1 MVGIFDLAKL
11 MTGFNLF
18 KKVPQENIE
27 YSKGLIENAKKNLS
41 DSYDLYN
48 KKNYN
53 LAIYY
58 LEQSLYSSVK
68 SLVLLFRMV
77 KLKDI
82 KDKNYNSFE
91 DFINKNK
98 IFDKLKKI
106 INQNSTM
113 YEMLLSEENKKKFK
127 EDYEKYKKEVDEFL
141 KKLKDKNERKN
152 IARYNENDLNNLF
165 SINELINKY
174 QMSEEVIE
182 SLINF
187 AMNLFSR
194 MGGKVSNVLNTGMVR
209 SLIKRELEKN
219 KDTLNIF
226 GNILILTGILMLHE
240 RSTKEY
246 DKDLDFSP
254 DNYNQDLG
262 VVKLYNKMYDMVN
275 GLIKFNEN
283 FVNVLENKDNLKL
296 F

>member
-27 YSKGLIENAKKNLS
+27 YSKELIENAKKNLS

-58 LEQSLYSSVK
+58 LEQSLYSSIK
-68 SLVLLFRMV
+68 SLVLLFQMV
-77 KLKDI
+77 KLKDV
-82 KDKNYNSFE
+82 KEKNYNSFE
-91 DFINKNK
+91 DFVNKNK

-106 INQNSTM
+106 VNQNSTV
-113 YEMLLSEENKKKFK
+113 YEVLLSEENKKKFK

-141 KKLKDKNERKN
+141 KKLKDKNERRN
-152 IARYNENDLNNLF
+152 IVRYNENDLNNLF

-194 MGGKVSNVLNTGMVR
+194 MGGKVSNVLNTGMAR
-209 SLIKRELEKN
+209 SLIKKELEKN

-254 DNYNQDLG
+254 ENYNQDLG
-262 VVKLYNKMYDMVN
+262 IVKLYNKMYDMIN

>member
-27 YSKGLIENAKKNLS
+27 YSKELIENAKKNLS

-77 KLKDI
+77 KLKDV
-82 KDKNYNSFE
+82 KDKNYDSFE

-106 INQNSTM
+106 INQNSTI
-113 YEMLLSEENKKKFK
+113 YEVLLSEENKKKFK

-152 IARYNENDLNNLF
+152 IVRYNENDLNNLF
-165 SINELINKY
+165 SINELVNKY

-194 MGGKVSNVLNTGMVR
+194 MGGKTSNVLNTGMAR

-254 DNYNQDLG
+254 DNYTQDLG
-262 VVKLYNKMYDMVN
+262 IVKLYNKMYDIVN

>member
-27 YSKGLIENAKKNLS
+27 YSKELIENAKKNLS

-58 LEQSLYSSVK
+58 LEQSLYFSLK
-68 SLVLLFRMV
+68 SLVLLFQMV
-77 KLKDI
+77 KLKDV

-91 DFINKNK
+91 DFVNKNK

-106 INQNSTM
+106 VNQNSTM
-113 YEMLLSEENKKKFK
+113 YEILLSEENKKKFK

-141 KKLKDKNERKN
+141 KKLKDKNERKK
-152 IARYNENDLNNLF
+152 IVRYNENDLNNLF
-165 SINELINKY
+165 SINELVNKY

-194 MGGKVSNVLNTGMVR
+194 MGGKMSNVLNTGMAR

-254 DNYNQDLG
+254 DNYTQDLG

>member
-27 YSKGLIENAKKNLS
+27 YSKELIENAKKNLS

-58 LEQSLYSSVK
+58 LEQSLYFSLK
-68 SLVLLFRMV
+68 SLVLLFQMV
-77 KLKDI
+77 KLKDV
-82 KDKNYNSFE
+82 KDKNYSSFE
-91 DFINKNK
+91 DFVNKNK

-106 INQNSTM
+106 VNQNSTM
-113 YEMLLSEENKKKFK
+113 YEILLSEENKKKFK
-127 EDYEKYKKEVDEFL
+127 EDYEKYKKEVDGFL

-152 IARYNENDLNNLF
+152 IVRYNENDLNNLF
-165 SINELINKY
+165 SINELVNKY
-174 QMSEEVIE
+174 QMSEEVVE

-194 MGGKVSNVLNTGMVR
+194 MGGKMSNVLNTGMAR

>member
-11 MTGFNLF
+11 MTGFNSF

-68 SLVLLFRMV
+68 SLLLLFQMV
-77 KLKDI
+77 KLKDV

-91 DFINKNK
+91 DFVNKNK

-152 IARYNENDLNNLF
+152 IVRYSENDLNNLF

-174 QMSEEVIE
+174 QMSEEVVE

-194 MGGKVSNVLNTGMVR
+194 MGGKANNVLNTGMAR
-209 SLIKRELEKN
+209 SLIKKELEKN
-219 KDTLNIF
+219 KDTLNVF
-226 GNILILTGILMLHE
+226 GNILILTGILILHE

-254 DNYNQDLG
+254 DNYIQDLG

>member
-27 YSKGLIENAKKNLS
+27 YSKELIENAKKNLS

-68 SLVLLFRMV
+68 SLVLLFQMV
-77 KLKDI
+77 KLKDV

-91 DFINKNK
+91 DFVNKNK

-106 INQNSTM
+106 VNQNSTM
-113 YEMLLSEENKKKFK
+113 YEVLLSEENKKKFK

-152 IARYNENDLNNLF
+152 IVRYNENDLNNLF

-194 MGGKVSNVLNTGMVR
+194 MGGKANNVLNTGMAR

>member
-27 YSKGLIENAKKNLS
+27 YSKELIENAKKNLS

-68 SLVLLFRMV
+68 SLVLLFQMV
-77 KLKDI
+77 KLKDV

-91 DFINKNK
+91 DFVNKNK

-106 INQNSTM
+106 ANQNSII
-113 YEMLLSEENKKKFK
+113 YEVLLSEENKKKFK

-152 IARYNENDLNNLF
+152 IVRYNENDLNNLF

-174 QMSEEVIE
+174 QMSEEVVE

-194 MGGKVSNVLNTGMVR
+194 MGGKVSNVLNTGMAR

-254 DNYNQDLG
+254 DNYTQDLG

-283 FVNVLENKDNLKL
+283 FVNVLQNKDNLKL

>member
-18 KKVPQENIE
+18 KKVSQENIE
-27 YSKGLIENAKKNLS
+27 YSKELIENAKKNLS

-58 LEQSLYSSVK
+58 LKQSLYSSVK
-68 SLVLLFRMV
+68 SLVLLFQMV
-77 KLKDI
+77 KLKDV

-91 DFINKNK
+91 DFVNKNK

-106 INQNSTM
+106 INQNSAM
-113 YEMLLSEENKKKFK
+113 YEILLSEENKKKFK

-152 IARYNENDLNNLF
+152 IVRYNENELNNLF
-165 SINELINKY
+165 SINELVNKY

-194 MGGKVSNVLNTGMVR
+194 MGGKMSNVLNTGMAR
-209 SLIKRELEKN
+209 SLIKKELEKN

-246 DKDLDFSP
+246 DKELDFSP
-254 DNYNQDLG
+254 DNYTQDLG
-262 VVKLYNKMYDMVN
+262 IVKLYNKMYDMVN

>member
-1 MVGIFDLAKL
+1 

-27 YSKGLIENAKKNLS
+27 YSKELIENAKKNLL

-58 LEQSLYSSVK
+58 LEQSLYSSIK
-68 SLVLLFRMV
+68 SLVLLFQMV
-77 KLKDI
+77 KLKDV

-91 DFINKNK
+91 DFVNKNK

-106 INQNSTM
+106 ANQNSTM
-113 YEMLLSEENKKKFK
+113 YEVLLSEENKKKFK
-127 EDYEKYKKEVDEFL
+127 EDYEKYKKEIDEFL
-141 KKLKDKNERKN
+141 KKLKDKNERRN
-152 IARYNENDLNNLF
+152 IVRYNENDLNNLF

-194 MGGKVSNVLNTGMVR
+194 MGGKVNNVLNTGMAR

>member
-27 YSKGLIENAKKNLS
+27 YSKELIENAKKNLS

-58 LEQSLYSSVK
+58 LKQSLYSSVK
-68 SLVLLFRMV
+68 SLVLLFQMV
-77 KLKDI
+77 KLKDV

-91 DFINKNK
+91 DFVNKNK

-106 INQNSTM
+106 INQNSAM
-113 YEMLLSEENKKKFK
+113 YEILLSEENKKKFK

-152 IARYNENDLNNLF
+152 IVRYNENELNNLF
-165 SINELINKY
+165 SINELVNKY

-194 MGGKVSNVLNTGMVR
+194 MGGKMSNVLNTGMAR
-209 SLIKRELEKN
+209 SLIKKELEKN

-246 DKDLDFSP
+246 DKELDFSP
-254 DNYNQDLG
+254 DNYTQDLG
-262 VVKLYNKMYDMVN
+262 IVKLYNKMYDMVN

>member
-1 MVGIFDLAKL
+1 MVSIFDLGKL

-27 YSKGLIENAKKNLS
+27 YSKELIENAKKNLS

-68 SLVLLFRMV
+68 SLVLLFQMV
-77 KLKDI
+77 KLKDV

-91 DFINKNK
+91 DFVNKNK

-106 INQNSTM
+106 ANQNSTM

-152 IARYNENDLNNLF
+152 IVRYNENDLNNLF

-187 AMNLFSR
+187 AMNLFSK
-194 MGGKVSNVLNTGMVR
+194 MGGKTNNVLNTGMAR
-209 SLIKRELEKN
+209 GLIKKELEKN

-226 GNILILTGILMLHE
+226 GNILILTGILILHE

-262 VVKLYNKMYDMVN
+262 IVKLYNKMYDMVN

>member
-11 MTGFNLF
+11 MTGFNSF

-27 YSKGLIENAKKNLS
+27 YSKGLIDNAKKNLS

-68 SLVLLFRMV
+68 SLVLLFQMV

-91 DFINKNK
+91 DFVNKNK

-152 IARYNENDLNNLF
+152 IVRYNENDLNNSF
-165 SINELINKY
+165 SINELVNKY
-174 QMSEEVIE
+174 QMSEEVVE

-187 AMNLFSR
+187 AMNLFSK
-194 MGGKVSNVLNTGMVR
+194 MGGKSNNVLNTGMAR
-209 SLIKRELEKN
+209 SLIKKELEKN

-246 DKDLDFSP
+246 DKELDFSP
-254 DNYNQDLG
+254 NNYNQDLG
-262 VVKLYNKMYDMVN
+262 IVKLYNKMYDMVN

>member
-11 MTGFNLF
+11 MTGFNSF

-27 YSKGLIENAKKNLS
+27 YSKELIENAKKNLS

-68 SLVLLFRMV
+68 SLVLLFQMV
-77 KLKDI
+77 KLKDV

-91 DFINKNK
+91 DFVNKNK

-106 INQNSTM
+106 ANQNSTM

-152 IARYNENDLNNLF
+152 IVRYNENDLNNLF

-174 QMSEEVIE
+174 QMSEEVVE

-187 AMNLFSR
+187 AMNLFSK
-194 MGGKVSNVLNTGMVR
+194 MGGKTNNVLNTGMAR
-209 SLIKRELEKN
+209 SLIKKELEKN
-219 KDTLNIF
+219 KDTLNVF

-262 VVKLYNKMYDMVN
+262 IVKLYNKMYDMVN

>member
-27 YSKGLIENAKKNLS
+27 YSKELIENAKKNLS

-58 LEQSLYSSVK
+58 LKQSLYSSVK
-68 SLVLLFRMV
+68 SLVLLFQMV
-77 KLKDI
+77 KLKDV

-91 DFINKNK
+91 DFVNKNK

-106 INQNSTM
+106 INQNSAI
-113 YEMLLSEENKKKFK
+113 YEILLSEENKKKFK

-152 IARYNENDLNNLF
+152 IVRYNENELNNLF
-165 SINELINKY
+165 SINELVNKY

-194 MGGKVSNVLNTGMVR
+194 MGGKMSNVLNTGMAR
-209 SLIKRELEKN
+209 SLIKKELEKN

-246 DKDLDFSP
+246 DKELDFSP
-254 DNYNQDLG
+254 DNYTQDLG
-262 VVKLYNKMYDMVN
+262 IVKLYNKMYDMVN

>member
-27 YSKGLIENAKKNLS
+27 YSKELIENAKKNLS

-68 SLVLLFRMV
+68 SLVLLFQMV

-82 KDKNYNSFE
+82 KDKNYDSFE

-106 INQNSTM
+106 ANQNSTM
-113 YEMLLSEENKKKFK
+113 YEVLLSEENKKKFK
-127 EDYEKYKKEVDEFL
+127 EDYEKYKKEIDEFL
-141 KKLKDKNERKN
+141 KKLKDKNERRN
-152 IARYNENDLNNLF
+152 IVRYNENDLNNLF

-194 MGGKVSNVLNTGMVR
+194 MGGKVNNVLNTGMAR

>member
-1 MVGIFDLAKL
+1 
-11 MTGFNLF
+11 
-18 KKVPQENIE
+18 
-27 YSKGLIENAKKNLS
+27 
-41 DSYDLYN
+41 
-48 KKNYN
+48 
-53 LAIYY
+53 
-58 LEQSLYSSVK
+58 
-68 SLVLLFRMV
+68 
-77 KLKDI
+77 
-82 KDKNYNSFE
+82 
-91 DFINKNK
+91 
-98 IFDKLKKI
+98 
-106 INQNSTM
+106 
-113 YEMLLSEENKKKFK
+113 
-127 EDYEKYKKEVDEFL
+127 L

-152 IARYNENDLNNLF
+152 IVRYNENDLNNLF
-165 SINELINKY
+165 SINELVNKY
-174 QMSEEVIE
+174 QMSEEVVE

-194 MGGKVSNVLNTGMVR
+194 MGGKSNNILNTGMAR
-209 SLIKRELEKN
+209 SLIKKELEKN
-219 KDTLNIF
+219 KDTLNVF

>member
-18 KKVPQENIE
+18 KKVPQENVE
-27 YSKGLIENAKKNLS
+27 YSKELIENAKKNLS

-58 LEQSLYSSVK
+58 LEQSLCFSIK
-68 SLVLLFRMV
+68 SLVLLFQMV
-77 KLKDI
+77 KLKDV
-82 KDKNYNSFE
+82 KEKSYNSFE
-91 DFINKNK
+91 DFVNKNK

-106 INQNSTM
+106 VNQNSMM
-113 YEMLLSEENKKKFK
+113 YEILLSEENKKKFK

-141 KKLKDKNERKN
+141 KKLKDKNERKK
-152 IARYNENDLNNLF
+152 IVRYNENELNNLF
-165 SINELINKY
+165 SINELVNKY
-174 QMSEEVIE
+174 QMSEEVVE

-194 MGGKVSNVLNTGMVR
+194 MGGKMSNVLNTGMAR

-262 VVKLYNKMYDMVN
+262 VVKLYNKIYDMVN
-275 GLIKFNEN
+275 RLIKFNEN

>member
-1 MVGIFDLAKL
+1 

-27 YSKGLIENAKKNLS
+27 YSKELIENAKKNLS

-68 SLVLLFRMV
+68 SLVLLFQMV

-91 DFINKNK
+91 DFVNKNK

-113 YEMLLSEENKKKFK
+113 YEMLLSEENKKRFK
-127 EDYEKYKKEVDEFL
+127 EDYEKYKKEVDDFL

-152 IARYNENDLNNLF
+152 IVRYNENDLNNLF

-174 QMSEEVIE
+174 QMSEEVVE

-187 AMNLFSR
+187 AMNLFSK
-194 MGGKVSNVLNTGMVR
+194 MGGKSNNVLNTGMAR
-209 SLIKRELEKN
+209 SLIKKELEKN

-246 DKDLDFSP
+246 DKELDFSP
-254 DNYNQDLG
+254 NNYNQDLG

-283 FVNVLENKDNLKL
+283 FVNVLENKDNLK
-296 F
+296 FF

>member
-27 YSKGLIENAKKNLS
+27 YSKELIENAKKNLS

-68 SLVLLFRMV
+68 SLVLLFQMV
-77 KLKDI
+77 KLKDV
-82 KDKNYNSFE
+82 KDKNYDSFE

-106 INQNSTM
+106 VNQNSTM
-113 YEMLLSEENKKKFK
+113 YEILLSEENKKKFK

-152 IARYNENDLNNLF
+152 IVRYNENDLNNLF

-194 MGGKVSNVLNTGMVR
+194 MGGKVSNVLNTGMAR

>member
-27 YSKGLIENAKKNLS
+27 YSKELIENAKKNLS

-58 LEQSLYSSVK
+58 LKHSLYSSVK
-68 SLVLLFRMV
+68 SLVLLFQMV
-77 KLKDI
+77 KLKDV

-91 DFINKNK
+91 DFVNKNK

-106 INQNSTM
+106 INQNSAM
-113 YEMLLSEENKKKFK
+113 YEILLSEENKKKFK

-152 IARYNENDLNNLF
+152 IVRYNENELNNLF
-165 SINELINKY
+165 SINELVNKY

-194 MGGKVSNVLNTGMVR
+194 MGGKMSNVLNTGMAR
-209 SLIKRELEKN
+209 SLIKKELEKN

-246 DKDLDFSP
+246 DKELDFSP
-254 DNYNQDLG
+254 DNYTQDLG
-262 VVKLYNKMYDMVN
+262 IVKLYNKMYDIVN

-283 FVNVLENKDNLKL
+283 FINVLENKDNLKL

>member
-1 MVGIFDLAKL
+1 
-11 MTGFNLF
+11 
-18 KKVPQENIE
+18 
-27 YSKGLIENAKKNLS
+27 ENAKKNLS

-53 LAIYY
+53 LALYY
-58 LEQSLYSSVK
+58 LEQSLYFSIK
-68 SLVLLFRMV
+68 SLVLLFQMV
-77 KLKDI
+77 KLKDV
-82 KDKNYNSFE
+82 KDKSYNSFE
-91 DFINKNK
+91 DFVNKNK

-106 INQNSTM
+106 VNQNSMM
-113 YEMLLSEENKKKFK
+113 YEILLSEENKKKFK

-152 IARYNENDLNNLF
+152 IVRYNGNELNNLF
-165 SINELINKY
+165 SINDLVNKY
-174 QMSEEVIE
+174 QMSEEVVE

-194 MGGKVSNVLNTGMVR
+194 MGGKMSNVLNTGMAR

-254 DNYNQDLG
+254 DNYTQDLG
-262 VVKLYNKMYDMVN
+262 IVKLYNKMYDMVN

-283 FVNVLENKDNLKL
+283 FINVLENKDNLKL

>member
-11 MTGFNLF
+11 MTGFSLF
-18 KKVPQENIE
+18 KKVPRENIE
-27 YSKGLIENAKKNLS
+27 YSKELIENAKKNLS

-68 SLVLLFRMV
+68 SLVLLFQMV
-77 KLKDI
+77 KLKDV

-113 YEMLLSEENKKKFK
+113 YEILLSEENKKKFK

-141 KKLKDKNERKN
+141 KKLKDKNERKK
-152 IARYNENDLNNLF
+152 IVRYNENDLNNLF

-174 QMSEEVIE
+174 QMSEEVVE

-194 MGGKVSNVLNTGMVR
+194 MGGKMSNVLNTGMAR

-240 RSTKEY
+240 KSTKEY
-246 DKDLDFSP
+246 DKELDFSP

-262 VVKLYNKMYDMVN
+262 VIKLYNKMYDIVN

>member
-11 MTGFNLF
+11 MTGFSLF
-18 KKVPQENIE
+18 KKVPRENIE
-27 YSKGLIENAKKNLS
+27 YSKELIENAKKNLS

-68 SLVLLFRMV
+68 GLVLLFQMI
-77 KLKDI
+77 KLKDV

-113 YEMLLSEENKKKFK
+113 YEILLSEENKKKFK
-127 EDYEKYKKEVDEFL
+127 EDYEKYKKEVDGFL
-141 KKLKDKNERKN
+141 KKLKDKNERKK
-152 IARYNENDLNNLF
+152 IVRYNENELNNLF
-165 SINELINKY
+165 SINELVNKY
-174 QMSEEVIE
+174 QMSEEVVE

-194 MGGKVSNVLNTGMVR
+194 MGGKMSNVLNTGIAR

-240 RSTKEY
+240 KSTKEY
-246 DKDLDFSP
+246 DKELDFSP

-262 VVKLYNKMYDMVN
+262 VIKLYNKMYDIVN

>member
-27 YSKGLIENAKKNLS
+27 YSKELIENAKKNLS

-58 LEQSLYSSVK
+58 LEQSLYSSIK
-68 SLVLLFRMV
+68 SLVLLFQMV
-77 KLKDI
+77 KLKDV

-91 DFINKNK
+91 DFVNKNK

-106 INQNSTM
+106 VNQNSTM
-113 YEMLLSEENKKKFK
+113 YEVLLSEENKKKFK

-141 KKLKDKNERKN
+141 KKLKDKNERKK
-152 IARYNENDLNNLF
+152 IVRYNENELNNLF
-165 SINELINKY
+165 SINELVNKY
-174 QMSEEVIE
+174 QMSEEVVE

-194 MGGKVSNVLNTGMVR
+194 MGGKMSNVLNTGMAR
-209 SLIKRELEKN
+209 SLIKKELEKN

-262 VVKLYNKMYDMVN
+262 VVKLYNKMYDMIN

>member
-11 MTGFNLF
+11 MTGFNSF

-68 SLVLLFRMV
+68 SLVLLFQMV
-77 KLKDI
+77 KLKDV

-91 DFINKNK
+91 DFVNKNK

-106 INQNSTM
+106 ANQNSTM

-152 IARYNENDLNNLF
+152 IVRYSENDLNNLF

-174 QMSEEVIE
+174 QMSEEVVE

-187 AMNLFSR
+187 AMNLFSK
-194 MGGKVSNVLNTGMVR
+194 MGGKANNVLNTGMAR

-219 KDTLNIF
+219 KDTLNVF

-262 VVKLYNKMYDMVN
+262 IVKLYNKMYDMVN

>member
-27 YSKGLIENAKKNLS
+27 YSKELIENAKKNLS

-58 LEQSLYSSVK
+58 LEQSLYFSVK
-68 SLVLLFRMV
+68 SLVLLFQMV
-77 KLKDI
+77 KLKDV

-91 DFINKNK
+91 DFVNKNK

-106 INQNSTM
+106 ANQNSIM
-113 YEMLLSEENKKKFK
+113 YEVLLSEENKKKFK

-141 KKLKDKNERKN
+141 KKLKDKNERRN
-152 IARYNENDLNNLF
+152 IVRYNENDLNNLF

-174 QMSEEVIE
+174 QMSEEVVE

-194 MGGKVSNVLNTGMVR
+194 MGGKVSNVLNTGMAR
-209 SLIKRELEKN
+209 SLIKKELEKN

-254 DNYNQDLG
+254 DNYTQDLG

-283 FVNVLENKDNLKL
+283 FINVLQNKDNLKL

>member
-27 YSKGLIENAKKNLS
+27 YSKELIENAKKNLS

-58 LEQSLYSSVK
+58 LKQSLYSSVK
-68 SLVLLFRMV
+68 SLVLLFQMV
-77 KLKDI
+77 KLKDV

-91 DFINKNK
+91 DFVNKNK

-106 INQNSTM
+106 INQNSAM
-113 YEMLLSEENKKKFK
+113 YEILLSEENKKKFK

-152 IARYNENDLNNLF
+152 IVRYNENELNNLF
-165 SINELINKY
+165 SINELVNKY

-194 MGGKVSNVLNTGMVR
+194 MGGKMSNVLNTGMAR

-246 DKDLDFSP
+246 DKELDFSP
-254 DNYNQDLG
+254 DNYTQDLG
-262 VVKLYNKMYDMVN
+262 IVKLYNKMYDMVN

>member
-1 MVGIFDLAKL
+1 MVGIFNLAKL
-11 MTGFNLF
+11 MTSFNLF

-27 YSKGLIENAKKNLS
+27 YSKELIENAKKNLS

-58 LEQSLYSSVK
+58 LEQSLYFSIK
-68 SLVLLFRMV
+68 SLVLLFQMV
-77 KLKDI
+77 KLKDV

-106 INQNSTM
+106 INQNSM
-113 YEMLLSEENKKKFK
+113 IYEILLSEENKKKFK

-141 KKLKDKNERKN
+141 KKLKDKNERKK
-152 IARYNENDLNNLF
+152 IVRYNEDELNNLF

-174 QMSEEVIE
+174 QMSEEVVE

-194 MGGKVSNVLNTGMVR
+194 ISGKINNILNTGIAR

-219 KDTLNIF
+219 RDTLNIF

-254 DNYNQDLG
+254 DNYTQDLG
-262 VVKLYNKMYDMVN
+262 VVKLYNKMYDIVN
-275 GLIKFNEN
+275 RLIKFNEN

>member
-11 MTGFNLF
+11 MTGFNSF

-27 YSKGLIENAKKNLS
+27 YSKELIENAKKNLS

-68 SLVLLFRMV
+68 SLVLLFQMV
-77 KLKDI
+77 KLKDV

-91 DFINKNK
+91 DFVNKNK

-106 INQNSTM
+106 ANQNSTM

-152 IARYNENDLNNLF
+152 IVRYSENDLNNLF

-174 QMSEEVIE
+174 QMSEEVVE

-187 AMNLFSR
+187 AMNLFSK
-194 MGGKVSNVLNTGMVR
+194 MGGKANNVLNTGMAR
-209 SLIKRELEKN
+209 SLIKKELEKN
-219 KDTLNIF
+219 KDTLNVF
-226 GNILILTGILMLHE
+226 GNILILTGILILHE

-254 DNYNQDLG
+254 DNYIQDLG

>member
-27 YSKGLIENAKKNLS
+27 YSKELIENAKKNLS

-58 LEQSLYSSVK
+58 LEQSLYSSIK
-68 SLVLLFRMV
+68 SLVLLFQMV
-77 KLKDI
+77 KLKDV

-91 DFINKNK
+91 DFVNKNK

-106 INQNSTM
+106 INQNSAM
-113 YEMLLSEENKKKFK
+113 YEILLSEENKKKFK

-152 IARYNENDLNNLF
+152 IVRYNENELNNLF
-165 SINELINKY
+165 SINELVNKY

-194 MGGKVSNVLNTGMVR
+194 MGGKMSNVLNTGMAR
-209 SLIKRELEKN
+209 SLIKKELEKN

-254 DNYNQDLG
+254 DNYTQDLG
-262 VVKLYNKMYDMVN
+262 IVKLYNKMYDMVN

-283 FVNVLENKDNLKL
+283 FINVLENKDNLKL

>member
-27 YSKGLIENAKKNLS
+27 YSKELIENAKKNLS

-68 SLVLLFRMV
+68 SLVLLFQMV

-82 KDKNYNSFE
+82 KDKSYNSFE

-113 YEMLLSEENKKKFK
+113 YEILLSEENKKKFK

-152 IARYNENDLNNLF
+152 IVRYNENDLNNLF

-174 QMSEEVIE
+174 QMSEEVVE

-194 MGGKVSNVLNTGMVR
+194 MGGKASNVLNTGMAR

-246 DKDLDFSP
+246 DKDLNFSP

>member
-27 YSKGLIENAKKNLS
+27 YSKELIENAKKNLS

-68 SLVLLFRMV
+68 SLVLLFQMV
-77 KLKDI
+77 KLKDV
-82 KDKNYNSFE
+82 KEKNYNSFE

-106 INQNSTM
+106 VNQNSTM
-113 YEMLLSEENKKKFK
+113 YEILLSEENKKKFK

-152 IARYNENDLNNLF
+152 IVRYNENDLNNLF

-174 QMSEEVIE
+174 QMSEEVVE

-194 MGGKVSNVLNTGMVR
+194 MGGKVSNVLNTGMAR

-262 VVKLYNKMYDMVN
+262 IVKLYNKMYDMVN

>member
-27 YSKGLIENAKKNLS
+27 YSKELIENAKKNLS

-68 SLVLLFRMV
+68 SLVLLFQMV
-77 KLKDI
+77 KLKDV

-91 DFINKNK
+91 DFVNKNK

-113 YEMLLSEENKKKFK
+113 YEILLSEENKKKFK

-152 IARYNENDLNNLF
+152 IVRYNENDLNNLF

-174 QMSEEVIE
+174 QMSEEVVE

-194 MGGKVSNVLNTGMVR
+194 MGGKMSNVLNTGMAR
-209 SLIKRELEKN
+209 SLIKKELEKN

>member
-18 KKVPQENIE
+18 KKVPQENVE
-27 YSKGLIENAKKNLS
+27 YSKELIENAKKNLS

-58 LEQSLYSSVK
+58 LEQSLCFSIK
-68 SLVLLFRMV
+68 SLVLLFQMV
-77 KLKDI
+77 KLKDV
-82 KDKNYNSFE
+82 KEKSYNSFE
-91 DFINKNK
+91 DFVNKNK

-106 INQNSTM
+106 VNQNSMM
-113 YEMLLSEENKKKFK
+113 YEILLSEENKKKFK

-141 KKLKDKNERKN
+141 KKLKDKNERKK
-152 IARYNENDLNNLF
+152 IIRYNENELNNLF
-165 SINELINKY
+165 SINELVNKY
-174 QMSEEVIE
+174 QMSEEVVE

-194 MGGKVSNVLNTGMVR
+194 MGGKMSNVLNTGMAR

-254 DNYNQDLG
+254 DNYNQNLG

>member
-1 MVGIFDLAKL
+1 MVSIFDLAKL

-27 YSKGLIENAKKNLS
+27 YSKELIENAKKNLS

-68 SLVLLFRMV
+68 SLVLLFQMV

-91 DFINKNK
+91 DFVNKNK

-106 INQNSTM
+106 VNQNSIM

-152 IARYNENDLNNLF
+152 IVRYNENDLNNLF
-165 SINELINKY
+165 SINELVNKY

-194 MGGKVSNVLNTGMVR
+194 MGGKVSNVLNTGMAR
-209 SLIKRELEKN
+209 SLIKKELEKN

-254 DNYNQDLG
+254 ENYNQDLG